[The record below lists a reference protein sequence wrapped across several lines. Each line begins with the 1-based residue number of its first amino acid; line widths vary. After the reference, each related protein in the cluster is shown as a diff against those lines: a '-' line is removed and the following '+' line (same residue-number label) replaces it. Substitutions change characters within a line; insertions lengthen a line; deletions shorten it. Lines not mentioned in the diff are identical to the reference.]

1 MLGLIIFALLLATI
15 VWSIFRFAVADA
27 DLTLLRKGPAKQ
39 HEFEDKVIWITGAS
53 QGIGKVLAKE
63 FASLGAK
70 LILSSRRE
78 AELERVKAGLSG
90 KNAPHGVMI
99 LPLDLAAGVHAI
111 EEAVHRAESFFNGA
125 GVDYMIHNAAHERP
139 KTPVLETSEDDL
151 QATFNVNVIGT
162 ITLTR
167 HLAPFMLKRSKGHFV
182 VMSSAAGK
190 TPAPGQAIYAA
201 SKHAENGYFDTL
213 RSELG
218 QKGIKVTIICPGPIQ
233 TSISPSLPN
242 TSAQNSAQEKRMS
255 VTRCVE
261 LTVIAI
267 SHGLKEVWIS
277 NQPVLA
283 VMYVMQY
290 IPSLGHC
297 LMEKIGPRR
306 LEAAKK
312 GGNAY
317 GLDLLFGRSKKHA

>member
-1 MLGLIIFALLLATI
+1 MFGLIIFAVLLAAI
-15 VWSIFRFAVADA
+15 IWWVYRFAVADA
-27 DLTLLRKGPAKQ
+27 DFTLLRKGPVKQ

-53 QGIGKVLAKE
+53 QGIGKALANE
-63 FASLGAK
+63 FACLGAK

-99 LPLDLAAGVHAI
+99 LPLDIAAGVDAI

-151 QATFNVNVIGT
+151 QATFNVNVIGI

-167 HLAPFMLKRSKGHFV
+167 HLAPFMLKRGKGHFV

-190 TPAPGQAIYAA
+190 APAAGQAIYGA
-201 SKHAENGYFDTL
+201 SKHALNGYFDTL

-218 QKGIKVTIICPGPIQ
+218 QKGIKVTIICPGPIE
-233 TSISPSLPN
+233 TSTRRSLPN
-242 TSAQNSAQEKRMS
+242 TLEQKSAQEKRMS

-277 NQPVLA
+277 DQPVLA

-290 IPSLGHC
+290 MPSLGHF

-306 LEAAKK
+306 LEAATK
-312 GGNAY
+312 GGNTY
-317 GLDLLFGRSKKHA
+317 GLDLLFGRSKKHV

>member
-1 MLGLIIFALLLATI
+1 MLGLIIFAVLLATI
-15 VWSIFRFAVADA
+15 IWIFRFAVADA
-27 DLTLLRKGPAKQ
+27 DLTLLRKGSAKQ

-53 QGIGKVLAKE
+53 QGIGEVLAKE
-63 FASLGAK
+63 FAHLGAK

-99 LPLDLAAGVHAI
+99 LPLDLAAGVHTI
-111 EEAVHRAESFFNGA
+111 EEAVHKAESLFNGA

-201 SKHAENGYFDTL
+201 SKHAVNGYFDTL

-233 TSISPSLPN
+233 KSTSASLPN
-242 TSAQNSAQEKRMS
+242 TSVQKSGQEKRMS

-277 NQPVLA
+277 DQPILA

-290 IPSLGHC
+290 IPTLGHY
-297 LMEKIGPRR
+297 LMGKIGPRR
-306 LEAAKK
+306 IEAAQK
-312 GGNAY
+312 GGNTY